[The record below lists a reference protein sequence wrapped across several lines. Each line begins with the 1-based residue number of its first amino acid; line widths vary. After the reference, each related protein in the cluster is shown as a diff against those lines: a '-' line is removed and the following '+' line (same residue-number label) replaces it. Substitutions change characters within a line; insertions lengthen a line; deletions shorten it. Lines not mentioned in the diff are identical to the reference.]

1 MASGGKRVLGSM
13 GGASAQ
19 VPPPTM
25 AVTDG
30 GSGFAKAARAIW
42 PDTKI
47 QRCLVHI
54 KRQVVRKTTMN
65 PRLEAGKQLLALA
78 RRLPK
83 VGNGDEAAAWLA
95 DYAEWCSRWERFLR
109 EFTLKDGRRLYT
121 HERLRSARHSLNAL
135 VKKGTMFT
143 FVQLQDELGGRW
155 ESTNNSIE
163 GGVNSQIRLMLQHHR
178 GLRAM
183 RRVKAAFWWC
193 YLHSDFR
200 ASEAEM
206 LRTMKTDDEVEGMS
220 ARASGTSGQKT
231 DGPSEFDSH
240 LSDWGEMHM
249 RGSRETGWF

>member
-1 MASGGKRVLGSM
+1 M
-13 GGASAQ
+13 
-19 VPPPTM
+19 
-25 AVTDG
+25 
-30 GSGFAKAARAIW
+30 
-42 PDTKI
+42 
-47 QRCLVHI
+47 
-54 KRQVVRKTTMN
+54 
-65 PRLEAGKQLLALA
+65 
-78 RRLPK
+78 
-83 VGNGDEAAAWLA
+83 
-95 DYAEWCSRWERFLR
+95 
-109 EFTLKDGRRLYT
+109 
-121 HERLRSARHSLNAL
+121 NAL

>member
-1 MASGGKRVLGSM
+1 M

-240 LSDWGEMHM
+240 FSDWGEMHM